1 MFFKIRGRV
10 VKGSRWRRGWG
21 VAHGGFIW
29 RKILKSHMA
38 ARPEDGLG
46 KSEEAQSCSVFVSA
60 SLARRARVRIL
71 LSAFLTGDMKP
82 RGEEQGSGT
91 LLRYLRLE
99 WKSIQ
104 VVNV

>member
-1 MFFKIRGRV
+1 M
-10 VKGSRWRRGWG
+10 VKGRRWRRGG
-21 VAHGGFIW
+21 GIAHRGFIW

-38 ARPEDGLG
+38 VRLEDGLG
-46 KSEEAQSCSVFVSA
+46 KSVEAQSCSVFVSV
-60 SLARRARVRIL
+60 SLARVCIL

-82 RGEEQGSGT
+82 RGGEQGSGT
-91 LLRYLRLE
+91 LLHYLRLE